1 MRADSDEIVAVEL
14 SQAERDLVEA
24 ALREWGGGAHGTE
37 KIAQA
42 IGFESMQERWRE
54 RDRILLAVRDRR
66 PLSRTDWTRLL
77 LATEIAFA
85 SDVVGAGVE
94 WSIVTGYNDV
104 ESLTAL
110 RSLQRT
116 LAPAISR
123 ASIGWD

>member
-1 MRADSDEIVAVEL
+1 MRSDPNEVVAVGL
-14 SQAERDLVEA
+14 SGAERDLIEA
-24 ALREWGGGAHGTE
+24 ALLEWGGGAHGTE

-42 IGFESMQERWRE
+42 IGFKSMHELWRE
-54 RDRILLAVRDRR
+54 RDRILSAVRDRS
-66 PLSRTDWTRLL
+66 PLSRADWTRLL

-94 WSIVTGYNDV
+94 WSTVTGFDDV

-123 ASIGWD
+123 ASIG